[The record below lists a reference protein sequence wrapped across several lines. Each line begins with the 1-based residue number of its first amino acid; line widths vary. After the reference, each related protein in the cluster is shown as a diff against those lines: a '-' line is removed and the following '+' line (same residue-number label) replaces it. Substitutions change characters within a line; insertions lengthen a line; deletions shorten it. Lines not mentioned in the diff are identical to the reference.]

1 MEVKEKLKKYSDAE
15 HCPVRNVISHFSSKW
30 SILLL
35 HILAEESPM
44 RFGEISRVLEDISP
58 KVLTSTLK
66 NLESVGLVC
75 RKVYAEVPP
84 RVEYSLTPSGRT
96 LIPALAPLEQWS
108 IDNFAS
114 IVGNRG
120 QTGKR
125 S

>member
-66 NLESVGLVC
+66 NLELVGLVC

-96 LIPALAPLEQWS
+96 LIPALAPLVQWS

-120 QTGKR
+120 Q
-125 S
+125 